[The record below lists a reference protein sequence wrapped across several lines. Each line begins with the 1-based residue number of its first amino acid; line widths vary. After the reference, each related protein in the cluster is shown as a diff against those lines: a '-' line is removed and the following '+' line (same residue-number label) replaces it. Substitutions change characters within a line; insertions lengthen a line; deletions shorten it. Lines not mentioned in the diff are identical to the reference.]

1 LEFRLIESADLPWL
15 IASSKKLLGNDH
27 RHHALLVTG
36 PPAIGKYLLGLDLAR
51 QMLCEQPGEG
61 GPCRSCQSCHL
72 VSNSVHPDLH
82 LIVPEVL
89 TEDCHDALLNHAQR
103 YLDPGLSS
111 QKRKRSNLISVDS
124 ARQLSEALLETSR
137 LGGRKVALIV
147 AADAMNRNAAN
158 AMLKV
163 LEEPA
168 GETHFIL
175 VTSFPYRLPSTI
187 HSRCIRVDCPAP
199 KAADVSAWLRTQH
212 EIEEKDLSTL
222 LLSGLGPITINELL
236 TKGNVAAI
244 STLVSYCL
252 GKNHET
258 PDSLTLTRLCEE
270 VGADRAL
277 RILQNL
283 TLETLRESVR
293 QGATPAK
300 EGIFRD
306 LGFCLRAFRKF
317 GSAREL
323 VGSAVDEQLTLEDI
337 CAWTCAERA

>member
-1 LEFRLIESADLPWL
+1 
-15 IASSKKLLGNDH
+15 
-27 RHHALLVTG
+27 
-36 PPAIGKYLLGLDLAR
+36 
-51 QMLCEQPGEG
+51 M
-61 GPCRSCQSCHL
+61 
-72 VSNSVHPDLH
+72 
-82 LIVPEVL
+82 PEVL

-258 PDSLTLTRLCEE
+258 PDSPTLTRLCEE

-283 TLETLRESVR
+283 TLELSL
-293 QGATPAK
+293 
-300 EGIFRD
+300 IH
-306 LGFCLRAFRKF
+306 
-317 GSAREL
+317 
-323 VGSAVDEQLTLEDI
+323 I
-337 CAWTCAERA
+337 

>member
-1 LEFRLIESADLPWL
+1 MCIRD
-15 IASSKKLLGNDH
+15 
-27 RHHALLVTG
+27 R
-36 PPAIGKYLLGLDLAR
+36 
-51 QMLCEQPGEG
+51 
-61 GPCRSCQSCHL
+61 
-72 VSNSVHPDLH
+72 
-82 LIVPEVL
+82 
-89 TEDCHDALLNHAQR
+89 
-103 YLDPGLSS
+103 
-111 QKRKRSNLISVDS
+111 
-124 ARQLSEALLETSR
+124 
-137 LGGRKVALIV
+137 
-147 AADAMNRNAAN
+147 
-158 AMLKV
+158 
-163 LEEPA
+163 A

-199 KAADVSAWLRTQH
+199 EAADVSAWLRTQH

-258 PDSLTLTRLCEE
+258 PDSPTLTRLCEE

-306 LGFCLRAFRKF
+306 LGFCLRAIRKF